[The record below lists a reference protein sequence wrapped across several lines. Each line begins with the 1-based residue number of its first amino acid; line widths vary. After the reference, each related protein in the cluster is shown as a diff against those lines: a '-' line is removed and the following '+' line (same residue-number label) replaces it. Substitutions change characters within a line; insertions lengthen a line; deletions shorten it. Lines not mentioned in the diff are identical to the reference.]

1 MPAPT
6 KRNNMAFALETL
18 PRKTAMVRVFSQ
30 PISASDRTL
39 AFNPN
44 SIGRASPV
52 YQHGKVMPAM
62 YVAIDSAQCALREF
76 LFHFVVKKFPHG
88 GVVSKDNFAL
98 VRIAQLE
105 TTQAIELL
113 SVVRLVESKWPRAHR
128 FTDQSADYSET
139 LEICQQAC
147 DMHPTCSGL
156 AWVSARAPAVGT
168 AAVLYEQ
175 RVPAQVLRVREHAH
189 PLVERRDLW
198 DYAQSYLADE
208 GVLVGIGL
216 P

>member
-1 MPAPT
+1 
-6 KRNNMAFALETL
+6 
-18 PRKTAMVRVFSQ
+18 
-30 PISASDRTL
+30 
-39 AFNPN
+39 
-44 SIGRASPV
+44 
-52 YQHGKVMPAM
+52 MPAM

-113 SVVRLVESKWPRAHR
+113 SVV
-128 FTDQSADYSET
+128 SET